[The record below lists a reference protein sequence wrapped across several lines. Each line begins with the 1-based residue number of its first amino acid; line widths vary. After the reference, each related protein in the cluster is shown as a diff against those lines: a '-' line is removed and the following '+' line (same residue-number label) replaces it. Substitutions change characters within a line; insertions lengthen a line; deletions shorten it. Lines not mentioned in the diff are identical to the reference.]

1 CARHH
6 EWTEWFLY
14 RSSPSTLLPPDLW

>member
-6 EWTEWFLY
+6 EWNEWFLY
-14 RSSPSTLLPPDLW
+14 RTSPSSLLPPDHW

>member
-6 EWTEWFLY
+6 EWNEWFLY
-14 RSSPSTLLPPDLW
+14 RTSPSALLPPDHW

>member
-1 CARHH
+1 CARHL

-14 RSSPSTLLPPDLW
+14 RSSPSTLLPPDHW